1 MGVKEVVDYN
11 YYWLINKYRTGN
23 LLEFELH
30 HRFGGELLL
39 ITKVDFDAIL

>member
-1 MGVKEVVDYN
+1 MKEAVDYN

-23 LLEFELH
+23 VLEFEL